1 MRHGSAQNLITVGAV
16 RALQQLGRQHDVAV
30 VGFDDVVLAD
40 LLQPPV
46 TVVVQDPATLGR
58 TAAELLFGRL
68 AGDRS
73 PRRHIVVP
81 TRLVPP
87 GSGEI
92 KSR

>member
-1 MRHGSAQNLITVGAV
+1 MRRGSAQNLITVGAV
-16 RALQQLGRQHDVAV
+16 RALQQLGRQHNVAL

-46 TVVVQDPATLGR
+46 TIVAQNPTTLGR
-58 TAAELLFGRL
+58 SAAELLFGRL

-73 PRRHIVVP
+73 PPRHIVVP
-81 TRLVPP
+81 ARLVPR